1 MAKVKSPEEMLLD
14 YEIEVV
20 CSLIIQAY
28 NARPNP
34 SFISWF
40 SLKQVFDHYASYT
53 DASNLCACTGK
64 RKSDACKRAATN
76 LREAGLH
83 IGARA
88 FIGGEVQRPVWASQE
103 EEMAFFRQRL
113 TVPAGARGRGD
124 RTEFDAKHQWR
135 PE

>member
-1 MAKVKSPEEMLLD
+1 MAKVKSPEEQLLD
-14 YEIEVV
+14 YDIEVV
-20 CSLIIQAY
+20 CNLIVQSCRASPKPMI
-28 NARPNP
+28 
-34 SFISWF
+34 ISWF
-40 SLKQVFDHYASYT
+40 SLQQVFDHYASYT
-53 DASNLCACTGK
+53 DAFALCTLTGK
-64 RKSDACKRAATN
+64 RKSDAYKRAATK

-88 FIGGEVQRPVWASQE
+88 FIGGEVQRPVWASPE